1 VADSPIRDP
10 DLSALAAWLHGTRP
24 ALLAAWREAVGL
36 DPRVTTAASLG
47 RVQFIDHI
55 PKILDA
61 FEAKLRARGEAE
73 REAAAERQR
82 EGAAE
87 HGVHRWLHGYDS
99 RETMR
104 EWGHL
109 QRCLVDALERFA
121 LGPPLRDAI
130 AMGVARRLM
139 TDLFVDCIV
148 ESAVGHATLQE
159 TEAAGRLR
167 DLEQVLDS
175 VRALERDRAELWR
188 QAAHDLRGNVGA
200 VQLAATALARSANLP
215 EASPVAA
222 SRVQR
227 SADLLARLLDDL
239 IELARLE
246 AGQERR
252 TVAPFDA
259 ARLVTDLC
267 ETLQPLAAERGLFL
281 RIEAPASLPVSGDA
295 IKAGRIAQNLLLN
308 ALKYTEHGGVHVTC
322 AEASVGDVPS
332 WLLCVQD
339 TGVGFGHGS
348 VTPLARVISDATGEA
363 QSMAHDSA
371 ARDAQAGAT
380 VERAVPHAVPTLRSM
395 SDERPP
401 AARRGAAGGEGIG
414 LAIVKRLCELLDASL
429 ELQSDPGR
437 GTTFRIVFPR
447 GY

>member
-1 VADSPIRDP
+1 MADSPTRHP
-10 DLSALAAWLHGTRP
+10 DLGALGAWLHAQRP
-24 ALLAAWREAVGL
+24 ALLAAWRVAVGL
-36 DPRVTTAASLG
+36 DPHVTAAASLG
-47 RVQFIDHI
+47 RAQFIDHI

-61 FEAKLRARGEAE
+61 FEARLRARGEAE
-73 REAAAERQR
+73 REAATERQR

-121 LGPPLRDAI
+121 LGPPSRDAF
-130 AMGVARRLM
+130 AMGVARRLL

-167 DLEQVLDS
+167 DLEQVLES

-200 VQLAATALARSANLP
+200 VQLAATALARSVNLP
-215 EASPVAA
+215 DSSPAAA

-252 TVAPFDA
+252 HVAPFDA
-259 ARLVTDLC
+259 ARLVADLC

-281 RIEAPASLPVSGDA
+281 RVEAPAALPVSGDA
-295 IKAGRIAQNLLLN
+295 IKTGRIAQNLLLN
-308 ALKYTEHGGVHVTC
+308 SLKYTEHGGVLVTC
-322 AEASVGDVPS
+322 SEVSVGEVPS

-339 TGVGFGHGS
+339 TGVGFDHGS
-348 VTPLARVISDATGEA
+348 VTPLARVISDATEEA
-363 QSMAHDSA
+363 QTVARDSA
-371 ARDAQAGAT
+371 AHDADGAT
-380 VERAVPHAVPTLRSM
+380 GAVREMPRAVPTLRSM
-395 SDERPP
+395 SGERPP
-401 AARRGAAGGEGIG
+401 GSRRGAAGGEGIG

-429 ELQSDPGR
+429 ELQSEPGR

>member
-1 VADSPIRDP
+1 MVDSLPRHP
-10 DLSALAAWLHGTRP
+10 DLAALASWLHGQRA

-36 DPRVTTAASLG
+36 DPKVTTAATLG
-47 RVQFIDHI
+47 RAQFVDHI

-61 FEAKLRARGEAE
+61 FEQKLRARGASE
-73 REAAAERQR
+73 REEASERQR
-82 EGAAE
+82 AGAAE

-109 QRCLVDALERFA
+109 QRCLVDAVERFA
-121 LGPPLRDAI
+121 LAPPARDPI
-130 AMGVARRLM
+130 ALGVARRML

-167 DLEQVLDS
+167 DLEQVVES
-175 VRALERDRAELWR
+175 VRALERERAELWR

-200 VQLAATALARSANLP
+200 VQLAATVLARTANLP
-215 EASPVAA
+215 DASPVAA

-227 SADLLARLLDDL
+227 SANLLTRLLDDL

-246 AGQERR
+246 AGKERR
-252 TVAPFDA
+252 NVAPFDA
-259 ARLVTDLC
+259 ARVVADLC
-267 ETLQPLAAERGLFL
+267 ESLQPLAAERGLFL
-281 RIEAPASLPVSGDA
+281 RLDAPASLPVSGDA
-295 IKAGRIAQNLLLN
+295 VKAGRIAQNLLLN
-308 ALKYTEHGGVHVTC
+308 ALKYTEYGGVVVTC
-322 AEASVGDVPS
+322 SEVAVGEVPS

-339 TGVGFGHGS
+339 TGVGLGHGS
-348 VTPLARVISDATGEA
+348 VTPLALAISEATEEAHSVAREADA
-363 QSMAHDSA
+363 
-371 ARDAQAGAT
+371 AGSGT
-380 VERAVPHAVPTLRSM
+380 VAEVPVEVPTLRSQ
-395 SDERPP
+395 SDDRAPES
-401 AARRGAAGGEGIG
+401 RRAAGGEGIG

-447 GY
+447 AY

>member
-1 VADSPIRDP
+1 MADSPFRHP
-10 DLSALAAWLHGTRP
+10 DLPALAAWLHGERA
-24 ALLAAWREAVGL
+24 ALLVAWREAVGL
-36 DPRVTTAASLG
+36 DPHVTTAATLG

-61 FEAKLRARGEAE
+61 FQAKLRARGEAE
-73 REAAAERQR
+73 REAAAEQQR

-121 LGPPLRDAI
+121 LGPPPRDAL
-130 AMGVARRLM
+130 AMGVARRLL

-167 DLEQVLDS
+167 DLEQVLES

-215 EASPVAA
+215 EASPAA
-222 SRVQR
+222 AGRVQR
-227 SADLLARLLDDL
+227 SANLLARLLDDL

-252 TVAPFDA
+252 NVAPFDA
-259 ARLVTDLC
+259 ARLVVDLC

-281 RIEAPASLPVSGDA
+281 RVAAPASLPVAGDA

-308 ALKYTEHGGVHVTC
+308 ALKYTGQGGVQVTC
-322 AEASVGDVPS
+322 SEVSVGEVPS

-339 TGVGFGHGS
+339 TGAGFGHDS
-348 VTPLARVISDATGEA
+348 VTPLARVLSDATEEA
-363 QSMAHDSA
+363 QTMAIDSA
-371 ARDAQAGAT
+371 ARDADAGLAAD
-380 VERAVPHAVPTLRSM
+380 RAVPREVPTLRSQ

-401 AARRGAAGGEGIG
+401 AAQRGAAGGEGIG

-429 ELQSDPGR
+429 ELQSDPGQ

>member
-1 VADSPIRDP
+1 MADSLSRHP
-10 DLSALAAWLHGTRP
+10 DLAALADWLHAQRP
-24 ALLAAWREAVGL
+24 ALLSGWRQAVGL
-36 DPRVTTAASLG
+36 DPKVTTAATLG
-47 RVQFIDHI
+47 RAQFVDHI
-55 PKILDA
+55 PKILDGFA
-61 FEAKLRARGEAE
+61 MKLRARGASE
-73 REAAAERQR
+73 REEASEQQR

-109 QRCLVDALERFA
+109 QRCLVDAVERFA
-121 LGPPLRDAI
+121 LGPPPRDAI
-130 AMGVARRLM
+130 AMGVARRML

-167 DLEQVLDS
+167 DLEQVVES
-175 VRALERDRAELWR
+175 VRALERERAELWR

-200 VQLAATALARSANLP
+200 VQLAATVLARSANLP
-215 EASPVAA
+215 DASPVAA

-227 SADLLARLLDDL
+227 SANLLTRLLDDL

-246 AGQERR
+246 AGKEQRN
-252 TVAPFDA
+252 VAPFDA
-259 ARLVTDLC
+259 ARVLAELC

-281 RIEAPASLPVSGDA
+281 RLEAPATLPVTGDE

-308 ALKYTEHGGVHVTC
+308 ALKYTESGGVVVTC
-322 AEASVGDVPS
+322 SEIAVGEVPS
-332 WLLCVQD
+332 WVLCVQD

-348 VTPLARVISDATGEA
+348 VTPLARVISDATEEA
-363 QSMAHDSA
+363 QTV
-371 ARDAQAGAT
+371 AREAPG
-380 VERAVPHAVPTLRSM
+380 AVPTLRSQ

-401 AARRGAAGGEGIG
+401 EARRSAGGEGIG

-429 ELQSDPGR
+429 ELQSEPGC

-447 GY
+447 SY